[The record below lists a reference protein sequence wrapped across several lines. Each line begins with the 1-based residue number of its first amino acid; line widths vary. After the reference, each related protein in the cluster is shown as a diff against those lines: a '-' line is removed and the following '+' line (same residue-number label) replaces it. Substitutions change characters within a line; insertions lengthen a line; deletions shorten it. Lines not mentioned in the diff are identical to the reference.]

1 MNLTD
6 DMIKALHFDYA
17 VESGKE
23 IQDSISKGKSGS
35 KNISNLDQLNLYSYQ
50 FSEYWLTQYEMRDIG
65 FILQQFPWLSSGSGV
80 V

>member
-6 DMIKALHFDYA
+6 DMMKALHFNYA
-17 VESGKE
+17 IESGEE
-23 IQDSISKGKSGS
+23 IHKSIEGGKSSSENLS
-35 KNISNLDQLNLYSYQ
+35 KLDQLNLHSYQ
-50 FSEYWLTQYEMRDIG
+50 FSKYWLTQYEMRDIG

>member
-1 MNLTD
+1 MTD

-17 VESGKE
+17 IELGKE
-23 IQDSISKGKSGS
+23 VHDSISTGKSSSENLS
-35 KNISNLDQLNLYSYQ
+35 KLDQLNLYSYQ
-50 FSEYWLTQYEMRDIG
+50 FSEYWLAQYEMKDIK

>member
-6 DMIKALHFDYA
+6 DMIKAMHFNYA

-23 IQDSISKGKSGS
+23 IHERITSGKSSSENLS
-35 KNISNLDQLNLYSYQ
+35 KLDQLNLHSYQ
-50 FSEYWLTQYEMRDIG
+50 FSKYWLTQYEMKDIG
-65 FILQQFPWLSSGSGV
+65 FILQQFSWLSSGSGV

>member
-6 DMIKALHFDYA
+6 DMIRILHFDYA

-23 IQDSISKGKSGS
+23 IHDSISKEKSGS
-35 KNISNLDQLNLYSYQ
+35 ENLSKLDQLNLYSYQ
-50 FSEYWLTQYEMRDIG
+50 FSEYWLTQYEMKDIG